1 MSEPRQITDIYKFQ
15 GMYAKNLD
23 FECQEYRVCWQG
35 DWQNPPD
42 LTDFPT
48 VPNATITTIPHSYQ
62 ADEVWINSTVLRYG
76 SDSHIRLLNST
87 EDEQFP
93 ICKVAIDDHQRR
105 LIKDEYAILCDLGSR
120 GAPVVRVHSQPLT
133 DESGIFGFRMERPSP
148 VLNIKIDRTQA
159 IERLQ
164 QIHKRQ
170 IVHNDFHPGN
180 VMMNRKGN
188 LLVIDFGRSGRVGDD
203 IPHAKRCPWRQ
214 EESYSFEADYIGLD
228 KFFEICS

>member
-1 MSEPRQITDIYKFQ
+1 
-15 GMYAKNLD
+15 MYAKNLD

-93 ICKVAIDDHQRR
+93 ICKVAIR
-105 LIKDEYAILCDLGSR
+105 
-120 GAPVVRVHSQPLT
+120 
-133 DESGIFGFRMERPSP
+133 
-148 VLNIKIDRTQA
+148 
-159 IERLQ
+159 
-164 QIHKRQ
+164 
-170 IVHNDFHPGN
+170 
-180 VMMNRKGN
+180 
-188 LLVIDFGRSGRVGDD
+188 
-203 IPHAKRCPWRQ
+203 
-214 EESYSFEADYIGLD
+214 
-228 KFFEICS
+228 